1 MEEISRLPDTRDS
14 LSRWN
19 GSQVEALTELSWQGP
34 VAFHF
39 TRGSCTL
46 LSPAIKRDFFF
57 LQQMETMTEIITGKN
72 VETEYLWGSP

>member
-1 MEEISRLPDTRDS
+1 MEKISRPPDTRDS

-19 GSQVEALTELSWQGP
+19 GSQMEALPELSWQGP
-34 VAFHF
+34 VTLHF

-46 LSPAIKRDFFF
+46 LSPAIKIDLF
-57 LQQMETMTEIITGKN
+57 LQQMETMTEINTGKN